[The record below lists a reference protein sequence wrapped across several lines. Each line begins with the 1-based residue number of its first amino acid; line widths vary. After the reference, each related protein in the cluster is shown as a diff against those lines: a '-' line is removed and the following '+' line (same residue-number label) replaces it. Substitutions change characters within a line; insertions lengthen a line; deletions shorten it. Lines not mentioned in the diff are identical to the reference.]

1 MPILEAR
8 GLVKRFGKIVAVDN
22 LDITIGRGDIIGLI
36 GPNGAGKTTTI
47 RLCLGILRRDR
58 GIVKLFGY
66 DPFYEPKS
74 RERVGVIF
82 ENPSFPE
89 TTTVGKFLSHTARIY
104 GVGIERVREVLK
116 VTGLVEKQSSPIKTL
131 SAGQKQR
138 LAFAH
143 ALIHEPEL
151 IIADE
156 PTSNLDPLGRSEV
169 LDLLS
174 NLNKDY
180 GITILISS
188 HVLPE
193 LSRIINRI
201 ALINRGKIVFQGGP
215 SEIENMLKEKIVRI
229 RVNDIDRMIKLLS
242 QYFDRVE
249 VRGASVI
256 VYTDN
261 PGEVYRIVGEIMIRH
276 RVMVYGVE
284 SLEIQLEELLRK
296 ITRS

>member
-22 LDITIGRGDIIGLI
+22 LNITVGRGDIIGLI
-36 GPNGAGKTTTI
+36 GPNGAGKTTAI

-58 GIVKLFGY
+58 GIVELFGY

-74 RERVGVIF
+74 RERVGVVF
-82 ENPSFPE
+82 ENPSLPE
-89 TTTVGKFLSHTARIY
+89 TTTVEKFLSHTAKIY

-116 VTGLVEKQSSPIKTL
+116 ITGLIEKRYSPIKTL

-156 PTSNLDPLGRSEV
+156 PTSNLDPLGRSEL

-174 NLNKDY
+174 SLNKDY
-180 GITILISS
+180 SITVLISS

-193 LSRIINRI
+193 ISRIVNRI
-201 ALINRGKIVFQGGP
+201 ALINRGKIVFQG
-215 SEIENMLKEKIVRI
+215 SSFEIENMLKEKIVRI
-229 RVNDIDRMIKLLS
+229 RVSDIDKMTKLLS

-249 VRGASVI
+249 VRGASII
-256 VYTDN
+256 VYTNN

-276 RVMVYGVE
+276 RMVVYGVE

-296 ITRS
+296 ITRG